1 MTTPHHGLP
10 DLLAIAGG
18 TGSWRQAI
26 ASVSDA
32 YFAAQ
37 SAVIQLAEAGGA
49 QIRERPAEPGAS
61 VTTRSAEP
69 LADAQ
74 AAQILPQTTA
84 LLPETIA
91 RVRRDYAERARGDGI
106 TWEQIGEALGLDQGS
121 AGRSG
126 CDLGVDGSGC
136 DLGVGGSGYD
146 LGVGAFEYFT
156 GGPDPWYR
164 ASFRFCCAS
173 CGGYITDRGPFENY
187 PEDNE
192 HGHAEGCVRLA
203 ADIAGWHA
211 QQDAWEAGGWP
222 VTLTVTQR

>member
-1 MTTPHHGLP
+1 MWGSAMRCLRSGRAWPCPTRFSLRSFASARHQGVAGKSAAVAGQGQAARSC
-10 DLLAIAGG
+10 DGEVAIAG
-18 TGSWRQAI
+18 
-26 ASVSDA
+26 
-32 YFAAQ
+32 
-37 SAVIQLAEAGGA
+37 
-49 QIRERPAEPGAS
+49 ERPGIGACTGLVELDS
-61 VTTRSAEP
+61 GVIDDIALQACRV
-69 LADAQ
+69 AD
-74 AAQILPQTTA
+74 
-84 LLPETIA
+84 
-91 RVRRDYAERARGDGI
+91 ERARGDGI

-121 AGRSG
+121 AGR
-126 CDLGVDGSGC
+126 SGC